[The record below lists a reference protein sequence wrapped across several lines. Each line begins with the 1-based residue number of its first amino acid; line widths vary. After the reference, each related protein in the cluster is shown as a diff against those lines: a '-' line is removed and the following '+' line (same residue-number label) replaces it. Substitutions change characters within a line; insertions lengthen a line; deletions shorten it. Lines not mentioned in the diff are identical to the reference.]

1 MLKIMIRR
9 PKDGL
14 WQNPDF
20 MRLWGAQTL
29 SAIGT
34 RFTRE
39 GLPII
44 AALTLDA
51 SATDLGILVALSLL
65 PSVLLSPFVG
75 AWVDRTRR
83 RRVLIMADL
92 LRAAVLLTLPVMAWF
107 SAITIGQ
114 VIGVATA
121 VALFSMFFQTA
132 DNAYLPTVVEKDQL
146 LDGNAKLATTDALA
160 EIAGPALAGVA
171 IQALTAPFAILFDA
185 LSYLWSAVLLASIK
199 RPEPPLVTGEHAP
212 DLWRETGEGLR
223 FVFGHP
229 VLRPLTLCLAT
240 LTFFL
245 SFFAP
250 LYVLYAVRDLGIQPG
265 VLGFIVALGGISG
278 LVGARLAAWAGRG
291 FPVRRVLIGALLAY
305 GLVTCFIPLAQG
317 PLWMAAGAL
326 CISQLFGDGLWV
338 AFSTNATVLRQNVT
352 PDALRGREAGT
363 VHLLTGGL
371 GLIAALAAGFVADWI
386 GIRVVLWTGSLG
398 ILASSLWLLA
408 LPQNVDQR

>member
-1 MLKIMIRR
+1 MVATLIRR
-9 PKDGL
+9 PTDGL

-29 SAIGT
+29 SAVGT

-51 SATDLGILVALSLL
+51 SATDLGLLVALSLL
-65 PSVLLSPFVG
+65 PGVILSPFAG
-75 AWVDRTRR
+75 SWVDRTRR

-92 LRAAVLLTLPVMAWF
+92 LRAAVLMTLPFMAWF
-107 SAITIGQ
+107 DAITIGQ

-132 DNAYLPTVVEKDQL
+132 DNAYLPTVVDKDQL
-146 LDGNAKLATTDALA
+146 LEGNAKLATTDALA
-160 EIAGPALAGVA
+160 EIAGPALAGLA
-171 IQALTAPFAILFDA
+171 IQTLTAPFAILFDA

-199 RPEPPLVTGEHAP
+199 CPEPPLVTGEQAP
-212 DLWRETGEGLR
+212 NLWRETGEGMR

-229 VLRPLTLCLAT
+229 VLRPMTLCLAT

-245 SFFAP
+245 SLFAP

-265 VLGFIVALGGISG
+265 LLGFIVALGGISG
-278 LVGARLAAWAGRG
+278 LVGARLAAWAGRR
-291 FPVRRVLIGALLAY
+291 FSVRKVLIGALLAY
-305 GLVTCFIPLAQG
+305 GFVTCFIPLAQG

-326 CISQLFGDGLWV
+326 CIGQLFGDGLYV
-338 AFSTNATVLRQNVT
+338 AFSTNATVLRQKVT
-352 PDALRGREAGT
+352 PDSLRGREAGT

-371 GLIAALAAGFVADWI
+371 GLVAALIAGFVADWI
-386 GIRVVLWTGSLG
+386 GIRVVLWTGALG
-398 ILASSLWLLA
+398 IIASSLWLLTI
-408 LPQNVDQR
+408 PQDADLR